1 MARLNNAKCSDEQFI
16 ELWNQLKS
24 GSKVAKALEMDVRGV
39 MARRRRIE
47 KTYKILLAV
56 DSKKYHPNLQIE
68 QIKQQ
73 LSRRLEETRHNVRRG
88 IQMESGRA
96 IIFSDAHFYP
106 DTETTAYQAL
116 LEAIKEF
123 QPEVIICNG
132 DAFDGTSISR
142 HARINWSDAP
152 TVMEELDAV
161 KHYLGEIEGASKF
174 KSNLIWTLGNHDARF
189 ETYLSNNVPQY
200 GGITGFSLSD
210 HFPTWKPCWSYFVNN
225 DCQIKHKWKGGK
237 FGGANN
243 TLHGGIHIA
252 TGHTHVLSVDAYTDH
267 SPIFQN
273 GTRYG
278 IQTGT
283 LANPKGN
290 QFIDYCEDNPV
301 NWRSGFVLMT
311 WHKSQLLMPE
321 MFQVWDEEEGTVQFR
336 GKVYTP

>member
-24 GSKVAKALEMDVRGV
+24 GAKVAKALEMNVRGV

-47 KTYKILLAV
+47 KTHKILLV
-56 DSKKYHPNLQIE
+56 SDGKNYQPNLQVE

-336 GKVYTP
+336 GKIYTP

>member
-24 GSKVAKALEMDVRGV
+24 GAKIAKALEIDVRAV
-39 MARRRRIE
+39 LARRRRIE

-56 DSKKYHPNLQIE
+56 DSKKYHPNLQVE

-152 TVMEELDAV
+152 TVVEELDAV

-189 ETYLSNNVPQY
+189 ETYLSNNVPQFS
-200 GGITGFSLSD
+200 GITGFSLAD

>member
-1 MARLNNAKCSDEQFI
+1 VGTLNNAKCSDQEFI
-16 ELWNQLKS
+16 DIWNKLQS
-24 GSKVAKALEMDVRGV
+24 GAKVAQALGMGVRGV

-47 KTYKILLAV
+47 KDYKIELKATH
-56 DSKKYHPNLQIE
+56 KAYEPNPQIE

-73 LSRRLEETRHNVRRG
+73 LNKRIEETRHHVRRG
-88 IQMESGRA
+88 ITLEKGRA

-116 LEAIKEF
+116 LECIKEF

-142 HARINWSDAP
+142 HARINWGSVP
-152 TVMEELDAV
+152 SVIEELEAV
-161 KHYLGEIEGASKF
+161 KHYLGEIENASKF

-189 ETYLSNNVPQY
+189 ESYLSNNVPQFS
-200 GGITGFSLSD
+200 GVDGFSLSD
-210 HFPTWKPCWSYFVNN
+210 HFPTWKPCWSYFINN
-225 DCQIKHKWKGGK
+225 DCQIKHRWKGGK

-243 TLHGGIHIA
+243 TLHSGVHIA

-267 SPIFQN
+267 SPNFQN

-283 LANPKGN
+283 LADPKGN

-311 WHKSQLLMPE
+311 WHNSQLLMPE
-321 MFQVWDEEEGTVQFR
+321 MIQVWDEDEGEVQFR
-336 GKVYTP
+336 GKVWKI

>member
-24 GSKVAKALEMDVRGV
+24 GAKVAKALEMNVRGV

-47 KTYKILLAV
+47 KTHKILLV
-56 DSKKYHPNLQIE
+56 SDGKNYQPNLQVE

-123 QPEVIICNG
+123 QPEILICNG

-152 TVMEELDAV
+152 TVVEELEAV

-336 GKVYTP
+336 GKIYTP

>member
-47 KTYKILLAV
+47 KTHKILLV
-56 DSKKYHPNLQIE
+56 SDGKNYQPNLQVE

-252 TGHTHVLSVDAYTDH
+252 TGHSHVLSVDAYTDH

-336 GKVYTP
+336 GKIYTP

>member
-24 GSKVAKALEMDVRGV
+24 GAKVAKALEMDVRGV

-47 KTYKILLAV
+47 KTHKILLV
-56 DSKKYHPNLQIE
+56 SDGKNYQPNLQVE

>member
-24 GSKVAKALEMDVRGV
+24 GAKVAKALEMDVRGV
-39 MARRRRIE
+39 MSRRRRIE
-47 KTYKILLAV
+47 KTHKILLVSDA
-56 DSKKYHPNLQIE
+56 KNYQPNLQVE

>member
-1 MARLNNAKCSDEQFI
+1 MARINNAKCSDEQFI
-16 ELWNQLKS
+16 EIWNQLKS
-24 GSKVAKALEMDVRGV
+24 GAKVAKALEMDVRGV

-47 KTYKILLAV
+47 KNHKILLV
-56 DSKKYHPNLQIE
+56 SDSKNYHPNLQVE

-73 LSRRLEETRHNVRRG
+73 LTRRLEETRHNVRRG

-123 QPEVIICNG
+123 QPEIIICNG

-142 HARINWSDAP
+142 HARINWNDAP
-152 TVMEELDAV
+152 TVVEELEAV
-161 KHYLGEIEGASKF
+161 KHYLGEIESVSKF

-210 HFPTWKPCWSYFVNN
+210 HFSTWKPCWSYFVNN

-311 WHKSQLLMPE
+311 WHKSQLIMPE

>member
-24 GSKVAKALEMDVRGV
+24 GAKVAKALEMNVRGV

-47 KTYKILLAV
+47 KTHKILLVSDA
-56 DSKKYHPNLQIE
+56 KNYQPNLQVE

-311 WHKSQLLMPE
+311 WHKSQLPMPE

>member
-24 GSKVAKALEMDVRGV
+24 GAKVAKALEMDVRGV

-47 KTYKILLAV
+47 KTHKILLV
-56 DSKKYHPNLQIE
+56 SDGKNYQPNLQVE

-336 GKVYTP
+336 GKIYTP

>member
-152 TVMEELDAV
+152 TVVEELDAV

-336 GKVYTP
+336 GKIYTP